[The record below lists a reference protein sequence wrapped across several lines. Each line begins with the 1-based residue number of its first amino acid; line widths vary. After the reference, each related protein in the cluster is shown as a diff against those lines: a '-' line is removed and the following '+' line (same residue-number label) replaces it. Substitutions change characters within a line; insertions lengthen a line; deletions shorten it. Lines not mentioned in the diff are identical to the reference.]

1 MGHRAAQRELDHFV
15 REGDGAATMSE
26 TRSGPDLLNELAHEF
41 AQRFRKGERLSLTE
55 YTDRYP
61 ELAAQIRDLFPALM
75 MIEQFGSVERPPTD
89 TQPRT
94 ATSDGTVPKQL
105 GEYRILREVAR
116 GGMGIVYEAVQ
127 ESLGR
132 HVALKVLPFQSL
144 SDATYRERFRR
155 EAQAAAKL
163 HHTNIVPVFGVGEHE
178 GVHYFAMQLIQGQP
192 LNSVLHELKRRR
204 RSGVPRAGEPAETP
218 SPVPEEW
225 HRQEL
230 TVTLA
235 GNLVTGR
242 FSAREREPGDSER
255 GEKVHRVRSVDGSSS
270 GLSASH
276 TVVSGDDSELG
287 EQSEANYFRS
297 VARVGVQVAEALA
310 YAHEQGIVHRDIKP
324 SNLLLDT
331 HGTVWVTDFGLAK
344 AEGTGELT
352 SPGDLLGTMR
362 YMAPERFQGQA
373 DPRSDVFSL
382 GLTLYEMVTL
392 RPAFA
397 AAERAPLIEKMLHSE
412 PPRPRQLDG
421 RIPRDLETI
430 ILKAISK
437 EPARR
442 YQTAADLAA
451 DLQLFLADRPIRARR
466 TTAVERFGRW
476 CHRNPWLAGANI
488 AAAVLTTTL
497 AIGATLAAWTFRDQ
511 RDQIGRH
518 VGRLQEAE
526 RKGQERL
533 LDSLMAQASARR
545 QSRRVGQRFEGLEAL
560 GQAAAIAR
568 GLGLPAEQFD
578 LLRDEAI
585 ACMALPDMKPT
596 GRAIQHPPDGVAVAF
611 DSLMTRYAL
620 RFRDGTILVRSVAD
634 DEEVARFSAQ
644 GDREIDVFGF
654 SPDGRYLAT
663 IHMPSRALTVWDI
676 DRRAVAV
683 NEPGPIS
690 GGGAEFSPD
699 SRRIAVGRQD
709 GGLLVYD
716 LATGTPCRR
725 WPGLSLWGPV
735 FSADGTQIAIYE
747 HVDKNYAIRIVHA
760 ESGRL
765 VRSFA
770 LPLLPFAKLAWSS
783 DGATLATPCDDRKI
797 YLWDVATGTRRATL
811 EGSNAEGLHAAF
823 HPTGT
828 LLVSNGW
835 EGRFRLWDA
844 VLGRS
849 LLSVTGGGPTWF
861 SKDGRI
867 VVVTGPQIA
876 PYQVDPALEYRTLS
890 HASSQSMKYRS
901 AAIRRDGRVMAVAT
915 SRGLVLWDLTHG
927 AELRF
932 LPLGKVWGVI
942 FEESGDLL
950 TSGSIGVRRWP
961 VRLDLARAEFRIGPP
976 RQLPLPGTGGVIAS
990 DRRGQFM
997 ALPDHEIALV
1007 VTPERIFHVG
1017 PLDDC
1022 RYVGVS
1028 PDGEWLATGSHVA
1041 TKGAQ
1046 VWHIRDATKVADL
1059 PVDYGTGVVFS
1070 PDGKWLMTTTEP
1082 CRLWTVGTWH
1092 EARQLG
1098 GVGCCF
1104 SPDGRLVAVVDP
1116 TRIIRLVETETGH
1129 TVARLE
1135 SPDLC
1140 EVYAACFSPVGSR
1153 LVVSTN
1159 DGPGV
1164 HVWDLRAIRRK
1175 LAEMGL
1181 DWHAPAYSDDD
1192 PANSSTPALPPLHV
1206 DLGPLPLAATAD
1218 PRAYEPVINDL
1229 EAALASKPDQ
1239 TSIRGRLAERCND
1252 YAWNLANATGSSR
1265 NPERALTLAR
1275 RAVELAPNWADYLN
1289 TLGVAQYRAGRFAE
1303 AIATLDRSLAA
1314 GQGQSD
1320 GYDLLFQAM
1329 AQWQL
1334 GHRPEAQACFRK
1346 AAEWMEKHQQGDEEL
1361 IPFRAE
1367 AAAMLGVKEKKD

>member
-1 MGHRAAQRELDHFV
+1 
-15 REGDGAATMSE
+15 MSE
-26 TRSGPDLLNELAHEF
+26 ANSEPGPDLLNELAHEF

-61 ELAAQIRDLFPALM
+61 ELEAQIRDLFPALV
-75 MIEQFGSVERPPTD
+75 MIEEFGSVAGPPTG

-94 ATSDGTVPKQL
+94 ATSDVFVPKQL
-105 GEYRILREVAR
+105 GEYRILREMAR

-144 SDATYRERFRR
+144 ADATYRERFRR

-218 SPVPEEW
+218 SPVPEER

-235 GNLVTGR
+235 GNLVTGT

-255 GEKVHRVRSVDGSSS
+255 GEKVHHVRSVDGSSS
-270 GLSASH
+270 GLSAAR
-276 TVVSGDDSELG
+276 TVVSGDDSALG
-287 EQSEANYFRS
+287 EQTEANYFRS

-344 AEGTGELT
+344 ADGTDELT
-352 SPGDLLGTMR
+352 ITGDLMGTLR

-392 RPAFA
+392 RPAYSA
-397 AAERAPLIEKMLHSE
+397 IERAPLIEKMLHAE

-437 EPARR
+437 DPAGR
-442 YQTAADLAA
+442 YQTATGLAA
-451 DLQLFLADRPIRARR
+451 DLQLFLADRPIEARR
-466 TTAVERFGRW
+466 TTAAERFGRW
-476 CHRNPWLAGANI
+476 CRRNPWLAGANI
-488 AAAVLTTTL
+488 AAAILTTTL

-511 RDQIGRH
+511 RDQIGRK
-518 VGRLQEAE
+518 ETMS
-526 RKGQERL
+526 QERL
-533 LDSLMAQASARR
+533 MDSLAAQANARR
-545 QSRRVGQRFEGLEAL
+545 QSRRVGHRFDGLNAL
-560 GQAAAIAR
+560 AQAATIAR
-568 GLGLPAEQFD
+568 ELKLPAERFD

-585 ACMALPDMKPT
+585 ACMALPDMKRS
-596 GRAIQHPPDGVAVAF
+596 GRALQRPPEVVVLAF
-611 DSLMTRYAL
+611 DPLMTRYAL

-634 DEEVARFSAQ
+634 DQEIARFSAQ

-663 IHMPSRALTVWDI
+663 IHMPGRALTVWDI

-683 NEPGPIS
+683 NDPRPIAAEE
-690 GGGAEFSPD
+690 GTEFSPD
-699 SRRIAVGRQD
+699 SRRIAVVHND
-709 GGLLVYD
+709 GALLVYD
-716 LATGTPCRR
+716 LATGSPTWR
-725 WPGLSLWGPV
+725 WPGLSLWAPV
-735 FSADGTQIAIYE
+735 FSTDGTQIALYE
-747 HVDKNYAIRIVHA
+747 HVDKNYAVRIVHA

-765 VRSFA
+765 VRSLP
-770 LPLLPFAKLAWSS
+770 LPLLPLGKLAWSS
-783 DGATLATPCDDRKI
+783 DGATLATPSDDRKI
-797 YLWDVATGTRRATL
+797 YLWDAVTGTRRATL
-811 EGSNAEGLHAAF
+811 EGSTDGGLHVAF
-823 HPTGT
+823 HPAGA
-828 LLVSNGW
+828 LLASNCW
-835 EGRFRLWDA
+835 DVRLRLWDA

-849 LLSVTGGGPTWF
+849 LLSVTGYSTSF

-867 VVVTGPQIA
+867 VVVTESQLV

-890 HASSQSMKYRS
+890 HVSSRSIEYRS
-901 AAIRRDGRVMAVAT
+901 AAIRRDGRVLAVST
-915 SRGLVLWDLTHG
+915 SQGVALWDLAHG
-927 AELRF
+927 TELPF
-932 LPLGKVWGVI
+932 LPIGSVWGVI

-950 TSGSIGVRRWP
+950 TSGAIGVRRWP

-976 RQLPLPGTGGVIAS
+976 RQLLLPGGDCVIAE
-990 DRRGQFM
+990 DRIGQVVV
-997 ALPDHEIALV
+997 LPDHDFAFV
-1007 VTPERIFHVG
+1007 ATPERTMHVG

-1022 RYVGVS
+1022 RSVAVS
-1028 PDGEWLATGSHVA
+1028 PGGEWLGTGSH
-1041 TKGAQ
+1041 TDSYGGAQ
-1046 VWHIRDATKVADL
+1046 VWRIGDATKLADL
-1059 PVDYGTGVVFS
+1059 PVDVGTGLAFS
-1070 PDGKWLMTTTEP
+1070 PDGKWLMTTSAP

-1092 EARQLG
+1092 EARRIG
-1098 GVGCCF
+1098 GGGRCF
-1104 SPDGRLVAVVDP
+1104 SPDGRLLVLVDA
-1116 TRIIRLVETETGH
+1116 TRIIRLVETETGS

-1135 SPDLC
+1135 SPDLGQ
-1140 EVYAACFSPVGSR
+1140 VYAASFSPDGSR
-1153 LVVSTN
+1153 LVVTDN
-1159 DGPGV
+1159 DGPAV

-1181 DWHAPAYSDDD
+1181 DWHAPAYPEHD
-1192 PANSSTPALPPLHV
+1192 PADRSAPPLPPLQV
-1206 DLGPLPLAATAD
+1206 DLGPLPLRASAD
-1218 PRAYEPVINDL
+1218 PMAYEPVINDL

-1239 TSIRGRLAERCND
+1239 PSIRGTLARRCKN
-1252 YAWNLANATGSSR
+1252 YAWNLANTTGSSR

-1275 RAVELAPNWADYLN
+1275 RSVELDPTQAYYIT

-1303 AIATLDRSLAA
+1303 AVATLDRSLAA
-1314 GQGQSD
+1314 GPGQSD
-1320 GYDLLFQAM
+1320 GYSLFFQAM
-1329 AQWQL
+1329 AHWQL
-1334 GHRPEAQACFRK
+1334 GHKPEAQACFRK

-1367 AAAMLGVKEKKD
+1367 AAALLGLESKKD